1 MKNYSGY
8 IPGTYRNISAIC
20 RLLPLYCRENFFYIL
35 LLLSDKIH

>member
-20 RLLPLYCRENFFYIL
+20 RLLPYIAEKTF
-35 LLLSDKIH
+35 SISY